1 MTEVN
6 GVAFKLAQLE
16 RMRNAAAD
24 RGDFTEAGKLQ
35 AMIMKFDPQPK
46 GGTEVEHAGT
56 QPLTAEQQAT
66 KKAAQQN
73 GTTSFAKM
81 KKELDLK
88 GNFADLGLGWLA
100 RENKVDIEQ
109 KGPAVKVSLK

>member
-1 MTEVN
+1 MIVKIAKMKYYQYVERKSVKRTTNQRREKIM
-6 GVAFKLAQLE
+6 AKRASLTLE
-16 RMRNAAAD
+16 EQI
-24 RGDFTEAGKLQ
+24 GFSAGEIYNYL
-35 AMIMKFDPQPK
+35 
-46 GGTEVEHAGT
+46 H
-56 QPLTAEQQAT
+56 
-66 KKAAQQN
+66 QN